1 MFILELYQAWLS
13 NRPTTS
19 KPEHTTGRKERV
31 YQDDIQSNKGNIM
44 TLDVDIRDIKNRDTV
59 CFNKEETT
67 DSVGRRLVG
76 LPYSDVTNYLII
88 GCAGSIGIPNIDE
101 RNYRNVFARH
111 QFLQKDMV
119 TLEQV
124 KAHIGLKVNGS
135 FEQLTSWRNRIARS
149 KWCEIVYEIDKIK

>member
-1 MFILELYQAWLS
+1 MVEQQTDNLQ
-13 NRPTTS
+13 
-19 KPEHTTGRKERV
+19 TGTYYGKERERV
-31 YQDDIQSNKGNIM
+31 YQDDIQSNK
-44 TLDVDIRDIKNRDTV
+44 
-59 CFNKEETT
+59 
-67 DSVGRRLVG
+67 GRRLVG

-88 GCAGSIGIPNIDE
+88 GCAGSIGIPEITE
-101 RNYRNVFARH
+101 ENYRQVFARH

-149 KWCEIVYEIDKIK
+149 KWCDIVYEIDKIK

>member
-1 MFILELYQAWLS
+1 
-13 NRPTTS
+13 
-19 KPEHTTGRKERV
+19 
-31 YQDDIQSNKGNIM
+31 M
-44 TLDVDIRDIKNRDTV
+44 TLDVDIRDIKNHDTV
-59 CFNKEETT
+59 CFDKEEKD

-88 GCAGSIGIPNIDE
+88 GCAGSIGIPEITE
-101 RNYRNVFARH
+101 ENYRQVFARH

-149 KWCEIVYEIDKIK
+149 KWCDIVYEIDKIK